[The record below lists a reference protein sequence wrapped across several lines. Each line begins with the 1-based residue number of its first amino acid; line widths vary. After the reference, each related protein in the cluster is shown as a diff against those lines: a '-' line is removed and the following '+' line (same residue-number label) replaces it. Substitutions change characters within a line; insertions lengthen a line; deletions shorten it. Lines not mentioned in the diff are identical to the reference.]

1 MAQDVRVMAFRKRLK
16 SAGYTDVRIVLDSMK
31 NRILCSCGRRGA
43 EDFYLVSAVEP
54 LAGSRVV
61 TSLTPSQMFDAF
73 QRRHGTLSVAF
84 DVAAPDVGYC
94 SVSNP
99 FPGYG
104 IPTNE

>member
-54 LAGSRVV
+54 LAGFQVV
-61 TSLTPSQMFDAF
+61 TSLTPSQMSDAF
-73 QRRHGTLSVAF
+73 QRRRGRLSVAF
-84 DVAAPDVGYC
+84 DVAASDTGYQ
-94 SVSNP
+94 SASNP

-104 IPTNE
+104 ILTNE